1 MTHHNGYNFLYKR
14 DGMRYLK
21 DLLFTD
27 THLIKGHIHTGG
39 QRLSTFL
46 NNTRKRFLEMEEAT
60 LIKHSGGD
68 SAQAGKM
75 LISIDDILL
84 AHEMEETG
92 DEGMRHLGDRAKDE
106 MAITAHFR
114 GDIPLELSGT
124 VRKRAIDSE
133 VLRDHDFVVVL
144 QPALRGLTAKPAP
157 EYSILENPAYVIA
170 NRKRIAYI
178 FPQTQD

>member
-1 MTHHNGYNFLYKR
+1 
-14 DGMRYLK
+14 MRYLK

-60 LIKHSGGD
+60 LIKHSGGAP
-68 SAQAGKM
+68 AQTGRM

-84 AHEMEETG
+84 AHEMEVTG
-92 DEGMRHLGDRAKDE
+92 DEGMRHLGDRAKEE
-106 MAITAHFR
+106 MAITAHFS
-114 GDIPLELSGT
+114 GHIPLELSGT
-124 VRKRAIDSE
+124 VRKRSMDAE
-133 VLRDHDFVVVL
+133 APRDHDFVVVL
-144 QPALRGLTAKPAP
+144 QPVLRGVPAKPAP

-170 NRKRIAYI
+170 NRKRIVYI
-178 FPQTQD
+178 FPQTQDE